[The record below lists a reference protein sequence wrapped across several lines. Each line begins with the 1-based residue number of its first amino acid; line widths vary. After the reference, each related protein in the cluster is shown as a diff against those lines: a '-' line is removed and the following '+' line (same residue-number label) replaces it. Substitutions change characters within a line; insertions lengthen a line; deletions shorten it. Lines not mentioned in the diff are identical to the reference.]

1 MKLKNCQRVQ
11 NYNTTATY
19 TNDIVINNRLVT
31 ILSHNLVYDRPAAV
45 AGARFAYRLHA
56 DKCQSAPQAAT
67 GSGRR
72 GANTFHSIV
81 F

>member
-31 ILSHNLVYDRPAAV
+31 ILSHNMVYDRPAAV
-45 AGARFAYRLHA
+45 ARDAF
-56 DKCQSAPQAAT
+56 C
-67 GSGRR
+67 
-72 GANTFHSIV
+72 
-81 F
+81 